1 MTAERARITVFDT
14 TLRDGEQSPG
24 CSMNQQEKLRLAHQL
39 DRLGVDVIEAGF
51 PIASDGD
58 FESVKAI
65 ASVIRRP
72 IIAGLARACRPDIES
87 AWEALKD
94 AARPRIHVFLATSDI
109 HLQYKLRITRDQCV
123 EQAREAI
130 RFAKSLCDDVEF
142 SPEDATRTEP
152 EFLCRVLDAVVEA
165 GATTLNIPDTVG
177 YTVPTEFGALITT
190 IRQRVKGIEN
200 VVISAHCHNDLG
212 MAVAN
217 ALAAVAAGA
226 RQVECTINGIG
237 ERAGNASLE
246 EIVMAMR
253 VRPDRYP
260 YETGVVGD
268 QIFASSQM
276 LSEITG
282 VPVQPNKAI
291 TGRNA
296 FAHEAGIHQDGVLKN
311 PLTYEIMTPQS
322 VGVPDSKLVLGK
334 HSGRH
339 ALSMR
344 CEQLGYQFDRRALDD
359 IYRRFVRLADKIKH
373 VEDHHLLE
381 LIRDTHKP
389 SGSATPLIEKI
400 VPTQAAVVNA
410 PTPEP
415 ETTPEPV
422 KPFPVGPQTNAFGV
436 PLPVHAD
443 SHHEQTQQEDYLWGV

>member
-1 MTAERARITVFDT
+1 MTAERARITIFDT

-24 CSMNQQEKLRLAHQL
+24 CSMNRQEKLRLAHQL

-65 ASVIRRP
+65 ASVVRRP
-72 IIAGLARACRPDIES
+72 IIAWLARACRPDIER

-130 RFAKSLCDDVEF
+130 RFAKSLCEDVEF
-142 SPEDATRTEP
+142 SPEDATRTDP
-152 EFLCRVLDAVVEA
+152 DFLCRILQAVVEA

-177 YTVPTEFGALITT
+177 YSVPAEFGSLITT

-200 VVISAHCHNDLG
+200 VTISAHCHNDLG

-217 ALAAVAAGA
+217 ALAAVTAGA

-253 VRPDRYP
+253 VRPDQFAF
-260 YETGVVGD
+260 ETGVVGE
-268 QIFASSQM
+268 QIFAASQM

-339 ALSMR
+339 ALSIR

-389 SGSATPLIEKI
+389 SGSATPLIEPI
-400 VPTQAAVVNA
+400 VATQAAVVNA
-410 PTPEP
+410 PTPDLM
-415 ETTPEPV
+415 PEPS

-436 PLPVHAD
+436 PLPLHGD

>member
-1 MTAERARITVFDT
+1 MTTRIKIFDT

-24 CSMNQQEKLRLAHQL
+24 CTMNQQEKLRLADQL

-51 PIASDGD
+51 PLASDGD
-58 FESVKAI
+58 FDSVKAI
-65 ASVIRRP
+65 AIAVRRP
-72 IIAGLARACRPDIES
+72 IIAALARACQPDIER
-87 AWEALKD
+87 AWEALKH
-94 AARPRIHVFLATSDI
+94 AVQPRIHIVLATSDI
-109 HLQYKLRITRDQCV
+109 HLKYKLRITRDQCV
-123 EQAREAI
+123 EQARESV

-142 SPEDATRTEP
+142 SSEDATRTDTD
-152 EFLCRVLDAVVEA
+152 FLCHVLDAVVEV
-165 GATTLNIPDTVG
+165 GATTLNIADTVG
-177 YTVPTEFGALITT
+177 YTVPAEFGDLITT

-200 VVISAHCHNDLG
+200 VTISAHCHNDLG

-217 ALAAVAAGA
+217 ALSAVAAGA

-253 VRPDRYP
+253 VRPDRYA
-260 YETGVVGD
+260 YETGIVGE
-268 QIFASSQM
+268 QIFSASQM

-291 TGRNA
+291 IGRNA

-322 VGVPDSKLVLGK
+322 VGVPNSKLVLGK

-339 ALSMR
+339 ALSIR
-344 CEQLGYQFDRRALDD
+344 CEQLGYQFDRSGLDD
-359 IYRRFVRLADKIKH
+359 IYRRFVVLADKIKH

-381 LIRDTHKP
+381 LIPRQP
-389 SGSATPLIEKI
+389 G
-400 VPTQAAVVNA
+400 N
-410 PTPEP
+410 
-415 ETTPEPV
+415 
-422 KPFPVGPQTNAFGV
+422 
-436 PLPVHAD
+436 
-443 SHHEQTQQEDYLWGV
+443 